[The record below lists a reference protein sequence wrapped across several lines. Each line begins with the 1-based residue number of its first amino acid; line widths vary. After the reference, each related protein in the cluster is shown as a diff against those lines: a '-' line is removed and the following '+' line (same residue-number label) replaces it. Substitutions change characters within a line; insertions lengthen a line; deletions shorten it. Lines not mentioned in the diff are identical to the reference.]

1 MLCSARGL
9 YSCAKIGGWVPI
21 GHITQ
26 YKGAFK
32 SSFKIKNHFMKS
44 AASVSA
50 GLGAATQPAPSC
62 QQ

>member
-9 YSCAKIGGWVPI
+9 YSCAKIGGRVPI

-26 YKGAFK
+26 YKGAIKSPFK
-32 SSFKIKNHFMKS
+32 FKKS

-50 GLGAATQPAPSC
+50 GLGATQPAPSC

>member
-9 YSCAKIGGWVPI
+9 YSCAKIGGRVPI

-32 SSFKIKNHFMKS
+32 SSFKFKKS
-44 AASVSA
+44 AAPSVSA
-50 GLGAATQPAPSC
+50 GLDATQPAPSC